1 MKQKN
6 YKDILKIVQEIYL
19 ERDGVDAPDLAKAL
33 GISVEEAT
41 DLILKLA
48 DDNLAIVLE
57 IDMCC
62 GADYLIKGLT
72 EQGQEMLKEA

>member
-1 MKQKN
+1 MEQKN
-6 YKDILKIVQEIYL
+6 YKDILKTVQELYL

-41 DLILKLA
+41 ALILELA
-48 DDNLAIVLE
+48 DENLAIVLE

-72 EQGQEMLKEA
+72 EQGKDMLK